1 VRVFFPVLPLS
12 GQGFGMELNLET
24 LGRLEPIRGLTLER
38 QKELAGICSLEFHDI
53 GSDPLRGVNPDW
65 QFVYLLRGELRAWLP
80 GGCSRLIVGGCDE
93 ANWPLGQKMAFP
105 ESSKAMTPVYVMR
118 IDSDLLDIMM
128 TWDQLST
135 AAALPQEAK
144 PKERAWRNL
153 AGLFEM
159 GSLFGGAL
167 SRLSPEHV
175 RELVQ
180 RFERIK
186 VKRNQVVLREG
197 DEGDYYYVIETGRC
211 EVTRRVSGAEL
222 RVAELKSGD
231 AFGAEALVTGE
242 PRNATVTMKTDGVL
256 WRLLKPDFA
265 EHMQKPLLHTLSR
278 AESERRVAE
287 GRALWIDVRYPAEFM
302 QDGLKGALN
311 IPLNEIRSAFD
322 VLDKSKEYVVYCH
335 SGSRSL
341 SAAFLLAQYG
351 LTAFWLEGGLARDKK

>member
-1 VRVFFPVLPLS
+1 
-12 GQGFGMELNLET
+12 MELNLDV
-24 LGRLEPIRGLTLER
+24 LGWLEPIHGLSLER
-38 QKELAGICSLEFHDI
+38 QKELAGICSLEYHDI

-65 QFVYLLRGELRAWLP
+65 QLVYLLRGELRVWLP
-80 GGCSRLIVGGCDE
+80 GGCSCLMVGGCDE
-93 ANWPLGQKMAFP
+93 ANWPLGQKTAFP

-135 AAALPQEAK
+135 AAALPNEDK
-144 PKERAWRNL
+144 PKERAWHNL
-153 AGLFEM
+153 ADLFQT

-167 SRLSPEHV
+167 SSMSPERLS
-175 RELVQ
+175 ELVK
-180 RFERIK
+180 RFERVK
-186 VKRNQVVLREG
+186 TKRNQVILREG
-197 DEGDYYYVIETGRC
+197 DEGDCYYIIESGRC
-211 EVTRRVSGAEL
+211 EVTRKVSGAEL

-278 AESERRVAE
+278 AESERRVAK
-287 GRALWIDVRYPAEFM
+287 GSALWIDVRYPAEFM
-302 QDGLKGALN
+302 QDGLTGALN

-335 SGSRSL
+335 SGRRSL